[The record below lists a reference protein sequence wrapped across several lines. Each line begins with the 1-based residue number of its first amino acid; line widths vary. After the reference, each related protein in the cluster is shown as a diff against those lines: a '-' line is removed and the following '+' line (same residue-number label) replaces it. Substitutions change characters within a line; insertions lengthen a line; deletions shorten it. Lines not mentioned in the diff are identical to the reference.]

1 MEKGKIKTIF
11 LIVLLIMNI
20 ALVSFFFSI
29 MHREHQITRN
39 ANEQMES
46 LLVENNIMLDRK
58 IIPKTNTRING
69 FYADR
74 VISQNTE
81 FIEKLI
87 GSGYEVCDNVF
98 KNGDK
103 ELFIENDTIKFSNSA
118 PKALETQD
126 YVKICNDYMKEL
138 GIKTELYKYKST
150 NPSGEN
156 TKLIFIASYG
166 DYDIFDSFISIEL
179 SQKGIFGIQAKNLI
193 LECEDAYK
201 KNKAV
206 DINSVLIDLI
216 KEHSNGSNKITSIVS
231 IKLGYYIGKYT
242 VDYDRVLSIPVWQIV
257 TQDGQIY
264 YYDARNGRFINE

>member
-11 LIVLLIMNI
+11 LIVLLIINI

-39 ANEQMES
+39 ANKQMES

-58 IIPKTNTRING
+58 IIPSSNMKINS

-81 FIEKLI
+81 FIEKLL
-87 GSGYEVCDNVF
+87 GESFTVCDNVF
-98 KNGDK
+98 LSENKQ
-103 ELFIENDTIKFSNSA
+103 LTVENDTIKFTNSS
-118 PKALETQD
+118 PTALDNQD
-126 YVKICNDYMKEL
+126 YEQICYDYMKEL

-156 TKLIFIASYG
+156 TKLIFTASYG
-166 DYDIFDSFISIEL
+166 NYDIFDSFISIEL
-179 SQKGIFGIQAKNLI
+179 SEKGIFGIQAKNLI
-193 LECEDAYK
+193 LDCEDAYK

-216 KEHSNGSNKITSIVS
+216 KEHSSGSNKITSIVS

-242 VDYDRVLSIPVWQIV
+242 VDYNRVLSIPVWQIV